1 MAASATFVNE
11 CTTLKAEDVFDMIR
25 SVEFGCVSTTAVA
38 NVLFVE
44 SPTGTG
50 FSYSNDNNDLLTAGD
65 NRTGTKFFA
74 YEKFANVV

>member
-1 MAASATFVNE
+1 MAASVTFVNE
-11 CTTLKAEDVFDMIR
+11 CTTLKAEVAFDMIR

-44 SPTGTG
+44 SPVGTG
-50 FSYSNDNNDLLTAGD
+50 FSYSKNSNDLLTAGD
-65 NRTGTKFFA
+65 NRTCTELSA